1 LFKKNE
7 FPWILFSEREKMSQR
22 DELWQQVEILAKNN
36 PEWEKVIGQM
46 QQIDL
51 NTTEYD
57 YIMNGDEELSKDKIE
72 EMSREVSMLTV
83 S

>member
-1 LFKKNE
+1 MFMDY
-7 FPWILFSEREKMSQR
+7 FPSEREKMSQR
-22 DELWQQVEILAKNN
+22 DELWQQVEMLAKNN

-57 YIMNGDEELSKDKIE
+57 YIMNGDEEMSKDKIE